1 MQYISSTDNE
11 DLAHR
16 SFSARK
22 PWIFLTITLFRNLGI
37 SGKLLAALVES
48 QSVSLGL
55 HREMEA
61 LGVRNSESIVGE
73 TSDCT
78 GVVYSP
84 VGDSGLGLPRGP
96 VTD

>member
-11 DLAHR
+11 DLAHQ

-48 QSVSLGL
+48 QSVSLVL

-61 LGVRNSESIVGE
+61 LRVRTSESIVGE

-78 GVVYSP
+78 GVVYCP

-96 VTD
+96 GTD